1 MFFECYPVPPNRE
14 NAMYSLIERLAS
26 QVPILLNQQGTN
38 ATTFDT
44 VLTKA
49 ANTTSSFGSGELS
62 QLSQL
67 ATLWNILSTLGIAKD
82 WVKLFALGTVLET
95 VRRFAGSLWT
105 SILDSFFLTA
115 TFESTDDAYS
125 WLMIWVSRQ
134 PIWDKAR
141 DVHVS
146 TQSWGITVS
155 DFTTRGI
162 AVPGEGGDDTGA
174 RRSLHF
180 LPSFGLSQSFWY
192 KYHWMRVTRSRRAL
206 SDTDTTE
213 TLTIRILTRSQK
225 VLYQLLAEA
234 KQMYEKEEQ
243 YRVSIYTAGSYHGWS
258 HNNWFRTGSRPKRP
272 LESVVLDDGLKE
284 MVLQDCQEFMAS
296 EKWYSERGLP
306 WRRGFLLHGC
316 PGSGKTSLVHAIAGE
331 LNLDIYIINLGKRGL
346 DDTGLSEL
354 VSELPARSVALI
366 EEIDAAF
373 LRGVSR
379 DSSGDNSNASKDG
392 DSKGVTLSGL
402 LSSIDGIQAS
412 EGRLLFATTNNYHA
426 LDPALVRAGRLDVHI
441 EFTAATKKQVEELF
455 KRFFRVSEVDESQ
468 DGRPDPSAKEKE
480 KGSAPSNGD
489 GTGKQS
495 RYSYPVP
502 EKLTRTERDELAT
515 RFANAI
521 PEREFAMSSIQGLLL
536 QHKHRPSR
544 VLEEVEPWMEKERKA
559 KREREKALRAAEEKR
574 NLAAG
579 ATILPY
585 SPLSLAG
592 SLDTQEDDKRLQ
604 QQQLHQQQPSPPPEL
619 QDEKDAAA

>member
-1 MFFECYPVPPNRE
+1 MSFEWYPVPPNRK

-67 ATLWNILSTLGIAKD
+67 ATLWNILYTLGIAKD

-162 AVPGEGGDDTGA
+162 TVPGEGGDDTGA

-316 PGSGKTSLVHAIAGE
+316 PGSGKTSL
-331 LNLDIYIINLGKRGL
+331 
-346 DDTGLSEL
+346 
-354 VSELPARSVALI
+354 
-366 EEIDAAF
+366 
-373 LRGVSR
+373 
-379 DSSGDNSNASKDG
+379 
-392 DSKGVTLSGL
+392 
-402 LSSIDGIQAS
+402 
-412 EGRLLFATTNNYHA
+412 
-426 LDPALVRAGRLDVHI
+426 
-441 EFTAATKKQVEELF
+441 
-455 KRFFRVSEVDESQ
+455 
-468 DGRPDPSAKEKE
+468 
-480 KGSAPSNGD
+480 
-489 GTGKQS
+489 
-495 RYSYPVP
+495 
-502 EKLTRTERDELAT
+502 LTRTERDELAT

-619 QDEKDAAA
+619 QDEKDVAA